1 MKIAWDVKLSVEWLG
16 QVVNVKLCKVIPKGF
31 STSTNNELA
40 LLIPLRPVGTG
51 RWPTLLEALLSG
63 ISQWPG
69 SPALSS
75 PSHKSVVQASKV
87 RNAFDGGE
95 GQRTGVRGR
104 GRGGGGPRHLRCGL
118 EQEPKALSI

>member
-16 QVVNVKLCKVIPKGF
+16 QVVNVKRCKVIPKGF

-69 SPALSS
+69 FLALSS
-75 PSHKSVVQASKV
+75 PSHKLVAQASKV
-87 RNAFDGGE
+87 WNAFDAGE
-95 GQRTGVRGR
+95 GR
-104 GRGGGGPRHLRCGL
+104 GRGGGRHLRCGL